1 MQLESLET
9 AGNDAAVRPP
19 VAATQQSPE
28 SMENAGQAR
37 PQRWLGHRPQ
47 RMVYEFARPVFRRCG
62 RHLRAQKWFSNS
74 EYTCFRITKIGE
86 DEGRS
91 YPAIVNQ
98 PMAPNTGVYRWT
110 WVLRG
115 SHAGIVMPGVCTEAA
130 DPDHHSLRFQPHGAA
145 YECWTGLIYGFDQN
159 TNSGHPPTRTGC
171 KHRLGDEIAFK
182 LETNQG
188 LLEIYHSYYG
198 RIHTMHV
205 PGVTLYAYCGLE
217 KPRDVVEYVKID
229 HSFSCPYFC
238 HSRNEYITRSNE
250 PPRYR

>member
-28 SMENAGQAR
+28 SMENAGRAR

-98 PMAPNTGVYRWT
+98 PMAPNGRLPLDMGLARIARWHCDAGRVYR
-110 WVLRG
+110 
-115 SHAGIVMPGVCTEAA
+115 
-130 DPDHHSLRFQPHGAA
+130 
-145 YECWTGLIYGFDQN
+145 
-159 TNSGHPPTRTGC
+159 
-171 KHRLGDEIAFK
+171 
-182 LETNQG
+182 
-188 LLEIYHSYYG
+188 
-198 RIHTMHV
+198 
-205 PGVTLYAYCGLE
+205 
-217 KPRDVVEYVKID
+217 
-229 HSFSCPYFC
+229 
-238 HSRNEYITRSNE
+238 SRRS
-250 PPRYR
+250 